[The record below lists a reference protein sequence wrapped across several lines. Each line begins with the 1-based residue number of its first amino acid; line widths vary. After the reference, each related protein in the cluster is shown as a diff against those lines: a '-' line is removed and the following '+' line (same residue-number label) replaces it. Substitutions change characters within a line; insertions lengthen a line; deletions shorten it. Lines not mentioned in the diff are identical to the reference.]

1 MKLYEIRHID
11 DIFYIFE
18 TASKNIIH
26 KFTDKN
32 QALKYC
38 KFMNRGQ
45 HGFQGWTPDFI
56 TK

>member
-45 HGFQGWTPDFI
+45 HGFQGWTPEFI

>member
-11 DIFYIFE
+11 NIFYIFE
-18 TASKNIIH
+18 TASKNMIR
-26 KFTDKN
+26 KFIDKN
-32 QALKYC
+32 QALKFL
-38 KFMNRGQ
+38 KLMNRGQ